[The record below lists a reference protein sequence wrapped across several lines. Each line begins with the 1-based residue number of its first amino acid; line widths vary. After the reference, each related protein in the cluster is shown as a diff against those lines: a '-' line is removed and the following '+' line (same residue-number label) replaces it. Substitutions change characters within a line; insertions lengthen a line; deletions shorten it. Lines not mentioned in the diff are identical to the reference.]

1 MALIWKPPPHAIERI
16 PGYIKGFSRRF
27 AQSSNDHRGTPEA
40 PGRVVTL
47 VNAKEWHSLPY
58 ADDLPDGDCVWGCV
72 YRIDPEYAVE
82 VKAYLDY
89 REKDGYSCERVDVYR
104 KVDGI
109 EQIVVPN
116 AEVYVGLSANP
127 SFIGAQPLDELA
139 ALIQRS
145 TGPSGRN
152 SEYLYNLHRAV
163 LELAPDSQD
172 LYLHELVRRVEI
184 LDGRGP
190 SK

>member
-1 MALIWKPPPHAIERI
+1 METSSACHRAHSRLYQRLLAEICAYALLCSTGVHSTFLMDIVIE
-16 PGYIKGFSRRF
+16 
-27 AQSSNDHRGTPEA
+27 SSNDHRGTPEA

-116 AEVYVGLSANP
+116 VSLLVGVQSSTN
-127 SFIGAQPLDELA
+127 ELT
-139 ALIQRS
+139 LCM
-145 TGPSGRN
+145 SGRGEM
-152 SEYLYNLHRAV
+152 SSSPARMIV
-163 LELAPDSQD
+163 D
-172 LYLHELVRRVEI
+172 
-184 LDGRGP
+184 
-190 SK
+190 